1 MTVAVSDHPSSVTH
15 HPAPRRPDAAAL
27 ARLGNLH
34 LAARLV
40 VDGLFSG
47 QHKSPRKGF
56 SVEFAEHRQYTPG
69 DDPRH
74 LDWKILA
81 KRDKLYVKQYEEQTN
96 LRGYVVVDV
105 SASMNYHHSGAV
117 TKLDYAC
124 LCAAALCYLMQ
135 QQHDAFGLILFAD
148 DVRTFIPPRQ
158 GKAHLHTVLDALQQV
173 EPAGRTDVSRVF
185 NDLAE
190 RMNRRALVMVLSD
203 LLGDRADAPELV
215 DAIGH
220 FRHRKHEV
228 MVMQVLDRAEID
240 FPFKDANQ
248 LQDME
253 TGRTV
258 AADAQAI
265 RDHYLDQLGRF
276 ITTLQRGCTQRE
288 VGYALADT
296 TQPFD
301 LFLMEFLTRRH
312 RMHAAKAMA

>member
-1 MTVAVSDHPSSVTH
+1 MSAVVSDHPSSVA
-15 HPAPRRPDAAAL
+15 APLTTRRPDAAAL

-40 VDGLFSG
+40 VDGLFAG

-56 SVEFAEHRQYTPG
+56 SIEFAEHRQYTPG

-96 LRGYVVVDV
+96 LRGFLLVDV
-105 SASMNYHHSGAV
+105 SASMHYRHSGSV

-124 LCAAALCYLMQ
+124 LCAAALAYLMQ
-135 QQHDAFGLILFAD
+135 QQHDAFGLVLFAD
-148 DVRTFIPPRQ
+148 EVRTFIPPRQ
-158 GKAHLHTVLDALQQV
+158 GKAHLHTILEALQAV
-173 EPAGRTDVSRVF
+173 EPAGRTDLTRVF
-185 NDLAE
+185 NELAE

-203 LLGDRADAPELV
+203 LLGDRADAPQLV

-228 MVMQVLDRAEID
+228 MVMQVLDKAEID

-265 RDHYLDQLGRF
+265 RQHYLDQLGRF
-276 ITTLQRGCTQRE
+276 IATLRLGCAQRE

-296 TQPFD
+296 SQSFD
-301 LFLMEFLTRRH
+301 LFLTEFLTRR
-312 RMHAAKAMA
+312 RQMHAAKT